1 MQGRLILHAAVHFL
15 RSFRSCKVQI
25 GLGIAAWMNGASKE
39 LMTILH
45 HSCLSMS
52 YASINSILGALADSA
67 LDKARQ
73 VASGPHAL
81 AYDNINISTSIFVEQ
96 VPGMPNKVQSGTFAV
111 IYELLN
117 ANLGHM
123 DIQPIVERLKSSS
136 PLLLSDLRPGKDAM
150 MSYSTQVTVNI
161 CKILFKYVN
170 GLEEISTDSLFRH
183 PSRRQMPS
191 GCITKF
197 HPLRVATIE
206 EASTEGNLLV
216 HDDVYTV
223 QLARD
228 PHDLKNMAIPSFN
241 DQLTNARIRGAQ
253 ELRRHD
259 IDAWERREVFQLAFG
274 TFHLVMN
281 FMNAILQMH
290 RGTLQQIGSF
300 SYFFTILEK
309 TRLNSD
315 HPDFHTLLAT
325 FTQIIEGLILN
336 AWHLECGTSSLEDFV
351 KSNPSAEFIFEKA
364 RKIFAEYATPKVAL
378 SCISQAVNPRVPARR
393 FKDVHLNTDGGNRD
407 PDSENLD
414 SETDNLPEASDAT
427 SRPKVDIVHDNVVL
441 MMRDLLYLLE
451 LNSAIQTGDWGRI
464 EDILPALACIFRGA
478 GSNNYSTEILHLLFN
493 IKKVWTPEFA
503 LVLYSSQIQVLH
515 FLINAL
521 L

>member
-1 MQGRLILHAAVHFL
+1 MQGRLIIHAAVHFL

-45 HSCLSMS
+45 HSCLSLS
-52 YASINSILGALADSA
+52 YGSINSILDALADSA
-67 LDKARQ
+67 IDKARQ

-123 DIQPIVERLKSSS
+123 DIQPMLERLKASS
-136 PLLLSDLRPGKDAM
+136 PLLLSDLRPGKDALI
-150 MSYSTQVTVNI
+150 SYSTQVTVSI
-161 CKILFKYVN
+161 CDILFKYVD
-170 GLEEISTDSLFRH
+170 GLEEISTDPLFRH
-183 PSRRQMPS
+183 PARRQMPS
-191 GCITKF
+191 GSITKF

-216 HDDVYTV
+216 HDDIYTI

-228 PHDLKNMAIPSFN
+228 PHNLNNMAIPSFN

-290 RGTLQQIGSF
+290 RGTLQQIGSL

-336 AWHLECGTSSLEDFV
+336 AWHLECGTSLHDFV
-351 KSNPSAEFIFEKA
+351 KSNPSAESIFEKA
-364 RKIFAEYATPKVAL
+364 HNIFVKYATPKVAL
-378 SCISQAVNPRVPARR
+378 SISQAVNPRVPAR
-393 FKDVHLNTDGGNRD
+393 FKDLHLNTDVGYHD
-407 PDSENLD
+407 PDSENLN
-414 SETDNLPEASDAT
+414 SEPDVNLPNASDVT
-427 SRPKVDIVHDNVVL
+427 KVDIVHDNVVL
-441 MMRDLLYLLE
+441 ILRDLLYLLE
-451 LNSAIQTGDWGRI
+451 LTSAIQTGDWGRI

-478 GSNNYSTEILHLLFN
+478 GSKNYSTEILHLLFN

-503 LVLYSSQIQVLH
+503 
-515 FLINAL
+515 
-521 L
+521 